1 MVDRPVRRKQVTG
14 DQRHDTITRVD
25 LRLIDCDGRLF
36 MAKTSAWMIVPN
48 LLRTLMRG
56 DVPLKSKLIL
66 LAGLVYLISPVDLLP
81 DVIVGFGWFDDLV
94 IVPLLGWLSYRSLPA
109 PVQHDVV
116 PAADASAGQ
125 NTSRRTVLY
134 MVVLLVAVVLV
145 ILLGSGDGEL
155 ELTPVSPVLSQ

>member
-1 MVDRPVRRKQVTG
+1 
-14 DQRHDTITRVD
+14 
-25 LRLIDCDGRLF
+25 

-66 LAGLVYLISPVDLLP
+66 LTGLVYLISPVDLLP
-81 DVIVGFGWFDDLV
+81 DVIVGFGWLDDLV

-116 PAADASAGQ
+116 PEADAGE

-134 MVVLLVAVVLV
+134 MVVLLMAVVLV
-145 ILLGSGDGEL
+145 ILLGSGEGDL
-155 ELTPVSPVLSQ
+155 APVSPVLSQ

>member
-1 MVDRPVRRKQVTG
+1 
-14 DQRHDTITRVD
+14 
-25 LRLIDCDGRLF
+25 
-36 MAKTSAWMIVPN
+36 MAKTSTWMIVPN

-56 DVPLKSKLIL
+56 DVPLKSKFIL
-66 LAGLVYLISPVDLLP
+66 LAGLVYLISPVDLFP
-81 DVIVGFGWFDDLV
+81 DVIVGVGWLDDLV

-116 PAADASAGQ
+116 PDTSASADQ

-145 ILLGSGDGEL
+145 ILLGSGEGEL
-155 ELTPVSPVLSQ
+155 APVSPVLSQ